1 MDKKGA
7 LLLCAM
13 LLLAADTEGLSIN
26 GKGRCL
32 CTGPGSNFVRPNL
45 IKSLHFYSESPGCEK
60 KEVIAV
66 LKKGQE
72 KICLDWNSKKVQK
85 LLQSMKKSSSGRANK
100 KSKGKK
106 SA

>member
-1 MDKKGA
+1 MDKKVV

-26 GKGRCL
+26 GNGRCL
-32 CTGPGSNFVRPNL
+32 CPGAGSRSVRANL
-45 IKSLHFYSESPGCEK
+45 VKSVHFYSESPGCEK
-60 KEVIAV
+60 KEVIAI

-72 KICLDWNSKKVQK
+72 KRCLDWNSKKVQK
-85 LLQSMKKSSSGRANK
+85 LVQTMKKSSSRNAKK